1 MRIFAVAH
9 VLDLFPLAGEDL
21 REAGALVVFVKAR
34 EVVRDHAVVA
44 GGMGE
49 DLLGER
55 EARRGRDTAFG
66 LDFGDDGGVVG
77 RINDHG
83 DGLVVLAAARI
94 IVGPP
99 MSMFSMA
106 SSNVQSGLAIV
117 CSNG

>member
-1 MRIFAVAH
+1 
-9 VLDLFPLAGEDL
+9 
-21 REAGALVVFVKAR
+21 
-34 EVVRDHAVVA
+34 
-44 GGMGE
+44 MGE

-83 DGLVVLAAARI
+83 DGLVVLGGGADHRRAADVDVLDGVFKRAVRLGDAI
-94 IVGPP
+94 ENI
-99 MSMFSMA
+99 
-106 SSNVQSGLAIV
+106 GLAIV